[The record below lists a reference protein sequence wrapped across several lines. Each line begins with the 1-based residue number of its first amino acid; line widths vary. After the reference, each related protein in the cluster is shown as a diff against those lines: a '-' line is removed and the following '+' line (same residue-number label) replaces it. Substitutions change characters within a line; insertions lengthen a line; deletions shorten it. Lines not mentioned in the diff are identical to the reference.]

1 VSAVNLRRYRFIVW
15 KEFHQ
20 FRRDPLLLR
29 LVFVMPLLQLMM
41 FGYVVGADITHLPTA
56 IVDHDQTTTSR
67 ALVRALE
74 ASDYFRVVARPDT
87 ETGLEPLLD
96 STKAQVAIVIDAGT
110 EANLLAGRM
119 VPIGIVVDGADSRT
133 ASVASGYAAQ
143 LIAEFN
149 ARRLA
154 EAGIRNGG
162 PTLHS
167 EVRVVFNPSLK
178 AVNAMIPGLIAT
190 VLMLSM
196 MSIMSQAVVRERAR
210 GTLEQMMVTPLT
222 RGEYLLG
229 KITPYVLMALVQM
242 VFVAAMGRLWF
253 RVPFN
258 GTFATVA
265 LGLGL
270 FTFTSIGLGLLI
282 SLISRTQQQAQ
293 QMTMFYMIPTMV
305 LSGFMFPIESMPAA
319 IVPLTYLIPLRYALV
334 VLRGAFL
341 KGASITD
348 LAVPLAAMAAF
359 SLAIFSI
366 AVTRFSRTLGE

>member
-1 VSAVNLRRYRFIVW
+1 MNWRRYRMIVW
-15 KEFHQ
+15 KEFLQ

-29 LVFVMPLLQLMM
+29 IVFIMPILQLIM

-56 IVDHDQTTTSR
+56 VVDHDHTATSR
-67 ALVRALE
+67 ALVRAFE
-74 ASDYFRVVARPDT
+74 ASDYFRIVARPDA
-87 ETGLEPLLD
+87 EAGLVPLLD

-110 EANLLAGRM
+110 EANLLAGRT

-154 EAGIRNGG
+154 AAGARSGG
-162 PTLHS
+162 PTLAS

-178 AVNAMIPGLIAT
+178 AVNAMIPGLIAS

-196 MSIMSQAVVRERAR
+196 MAIMSQAVVRERAR

-229 KITPYVLMALVQM
+229 KITPYVVIATIQM
-242 VFVAAMGRLWF
+242 VFVALVGRLWF

-258 GTFATVA
+258 GAFVTVA

-282 SLISRTQQQAQ
+282 SLVSRTQQQAQ
-293 QMTMFYMIPTMV
+293 QVVMFYMIPTMV

-341 KGASITD
+341 KGASVAD
-348 LAVPLAAMAAF
+348 LAVPLGAMALF
-359 SLAIFSI
+359 SIVIFGI